1 MSIVCLSQIDQT
13 IIHCALWE
21 NQNDFLKIMNLNEL
35 NQVHYEI
42 IDQFKEA
49 LRN

>member
-1 MSIVCLSQIDQT
+1 MSLVTITQEDKT
-13 IIHCALWE
+13 IIHSVLWF

-35 NQVHYEI
+35 NQVHQEI
-42 IDQFKEA
+42 IDQFRET

>member
-1 MSIVCLSQIDQT
+1 MALVTITQEDKT
-13 IIHCALWE
+13 IIHSVLWF

-35 NQVHYEI
+35 NQVHHEI
-42 IDQFKEA
+42 INQFMET

>member
-1 MSIVCLSQIDQT
+1 MSLFSLENKV
-13 IIHCALWE
+13 IIHSALWE

-42 IDQFKEA
+42 IDQFREA